1 MLVGWFVV
9 SSIRLNGFFH
19 KTQAQSRI
27 DPISFFGAD
36 PDKGTDAGYYFLTF
50 FNIVRL
56 DFFVSF

>member
-36 PDKGTDAGYYFLTF
+36 PDKGTDAGYYLLTF
-50 FNIVRL
+50 FNIV
-56 DFFVSF
+56 